1 MLKTQEM
8 SVVLSLRHG
17 LTALFKIMWPML
29 RLSRV
34 KKFLLLTMS
43 MMKMVVHTSKISLAL
58 LVIARPKMAQAKI
71 PRIRK
76 NSNIWL
82 RKKLTSVLKVTRLQL
97 IHLLASHTRWTPLT
111 TLLVK
116 QILPIFKTIIQ
127 HTSRHTRILR
137 NSSHSITRIILSIKQ
152 INWPKATTWILKMCS
167 QWHQWKT
174 VTLSQT

>member
-1 MLKTQEM
+1 MSKTHEM

-17 LTALFKIMWPML
+17 HTVLFKTTWPMP
-29 RLSRV
+29 RLLKA
-34 KKFLLLTMS
+34 KKSLLQMMS

-137 NSSHSITRIILSIKQ
+137 NSSHSITRIILFTKQ
-152 INWPKATTWILKMCS
+152 TNWLRITTWTLKMCS
-167 QWHQWKT
+167 Q
-174 VTLSQT
+174 

>member
-8 SVVLSLRHG
+8 SVVLSLRRG

-29 RLSRV
+29 RLLKV

-43 MMKMVVHTSKISLAL
+43 MMKTVAHTSKISLVL
-58 LVIARPKMAQAKI
+58 LVTARPKMVLVKI
-71 PRIRK
+71 LRVRIS
-76 NSNIWL
+76 SNIWL
-82 RKKLTSVLKVTRLQL
+82 RKKLTSVLKVTTSQL
-97 IHLLASHTRWTPLT
+97 IHLLASLTRWIRLT
-111 TLLVK
+111 MFLVK
-116 QILPIFKTIIQ
+116 LILPIFKTISQ
-127 HTSRHTRILR
+127 NTSRLTRILR